1 MTVGAFFQRHTI
13 KAVTGD
19 SRAVDFAVR
28 TKRYTIKTSTCYRRS
43 VDSFG
48 SHSAVFSNCKAR
60 TAERRISFADH
71 GIAAHGQPRAGI
83 CAADGY
89 TVDTCNACQSTVH
102 FNIGN
107 IYQTA
112 EQVVCKVAAA
122 ILISI
127 SDFVTEAYLIGSTG
141 RTLRTNSNAVG
152 MCCCNRSPITQGRT
166 AFCVNPARTA
176 YSSCTIGSCKSI

>member
-1 MTVGAFFQRHTI
+1 MTVGAFFQLHTI

-19 SRAVDFAVR
+19 NRAVDFAVR

-71 GIAAHGQPRAGI
+71 GIAAHGQPRTGI
-83 CAADGY
+83 RAADGY

-112 EQVVCKVAAA
+112 EQVVPVGISSA
-122 ILISI
+122 IAKFIASLMS
-127 SDFVTEAYLIGSTG
+127 EGYLLLCRGT
-141 RTLRTNSNAVG
+141 AV
-152 MCCCNRSPITQGRT
+152 IT
-166 AFCVNPARTA
+166 
-176 YSSCTIGSCKSI
+176 

>member
-28 TKRYTIKTSTCYRRS
+28 TKRYTIKSSSCYRRS

-60 TAERRISFADH
+60 TAERRISFANH

-83 CAADGY
+83 RAADGY
-89 TVDTCNACQSTVH
+89 AVDTCNACQSTVH
-102 FNIGN
+102 IDIGN

-112 EQVVCKVAAA
+112 EQIAMVGISSAIAIFIA
-122 ILISI
+122 ILMS
-127 SDFVTEAYLIGSTG
+127 EGYLILCRGT
-141 RTLRTNSNAVG
+141 AV
-152 MCCCNRSPITQGRT
+152 IT
-166 AFCVNPARTA
+166 
-176 YSSCTIGSCKSI
+176 

>member
-19 SRAVDFAVR
+19 SRAVDFAVCAQ
-28 TKRYTIKTSTCYRRS
+28 RYTIKTSSCYRCTI
-43 VDSFG
+43 DSFG
-48 SHSAVFSNCKAR
+48 GHSAFFIDCKTR
-60 TAERRISFADH
+60 TAERCISLADH

-83 CAADGY
+83 RAADGY

-112 EQVVCKVAAA
+112 EQVAMVGISSAIAIFIA
-122 ILISI
+122 ILMS
-127 SDFVTEAYLIGSTG
+127 EGYLILCRGT
-141 RTLRTNSNAVG
+141 AVV
-152 MCCCNRSPITQGRT
+152 T
-166 AFCVNPARTA
+166 
-176 YSSCTIGSCKSI
+176 

>member
-19 SRAVDFAVR
+19 SRA
-28 TKRYTIKTSTCYRRS
+28 

-60 TAERRISFADH
+60 TAERRISFANH
-71 GIAAHGQPRAGI
+71 GIAAYGQPRAGI
-83 CAADGY
+83 RADDGY

-112 EQVVCKVAAA
+112 EHVC
-122 ILISI
+122 LIGKARFHIII
-127 SDFVTEAYLIGSTG
+127 SGFVPETDLIGSIG
-141 RTLRTNSNAVG
+141 H
-152 MCCCNRSPITQGRT
+152 
-166 AFCVNPARTA
+166 
-176 YSSCTIGSCKSI
+176 TIGTDSDAVSMFLANFCGHP

>member
-19 SRAVDFAVR
+19 SRAVYFAVR

-48 SHSAVFSNCKAR
+48 SHSAFFIDCKTR

-83 CAADGY
+83 RAADGY

-112 EQVVCKVAAA
+112 EQIATVDISSA
-122 ILISI
+122 IAIFIASLMS
-127 SDFVTEAYLIGSTG
+127 EGYLILCRGT
-141 RTLRTNSNAVG
+141 AV
-152 MCCCNRSPITQGRT
+152 IT
-166 AFCVNPARTA
+166 
-176 YSSCTIGSCKSI
+176 

>member
-1 MTVGAFFQRHTI
+1 MTVGAFFQCHTI

-19 SRAVDFAVR
+19 S
-28 TKRYTIKTSTCYRRS
+28 RS

-83 CAADGY
+83 RAADGY

-112 EQVVCKVAAA
+112 EQVVPVGISFA
-122 ILISI
+122 IFIASLMS
-127 SDFVTEAYLIGSTG
+127 EGYLILCRGT
-141 RTLRTNSNAVG
+141 AI
-152 MCCCNRSPITQGRT
+152 IT
-166 AFCVNPARTA
+166 
-176 YSSCTIGSCKSI
+176 

>member
-71 GIAAHGQPRAGI
+71 CIAAHGQPRAGI
-83 CAADGY
+83 RAADGY

-112 EQVVCKVAAA
+112 EQVVTVVTA
-122 ILISI
+122 ICIVEIANLM
-127 SDFVTEAYLIGSTG
+127 TEGYLIIIS
-141 RTLRTNSNAVG
+141 
-152 MCCCNRSPITQGRT
+152 
-166 AFCVNPARTA
+166 
-176 YSSCTIGSCKSI
+176 

>member
-83 CAADGY
+83 RAADGY

-112 EQVVCKVAAA
+112 EQIVIMSVATITIFIASLMSEGYLILCRGTA
-122 ILISI
+122 IL
-127 SDFVTEAYLIGSTG
+127 T
-141 RTLRTNSNAVG
+141 
-152 MCCCNRSPITQGRT
+152 
-166 AFCVNPARTA
+166 
-176 YSSCTIGSCKSI
+176 